1 MDSQESKGIREKR
14 LIGMAV
20 KTKIFSISMALSN
33 PFYIIGIRKKKERP
47 KIHKAIRIA
56 IIFIIF
62 KTELR
67 IFLFIALYIPD
78 TVIS

>member
-20 KTKIFSISMALSN
+20 KTKIFSISMTLSN

-56 IIFIIF
+56 IIF

-67 IFLFIALYIPD
+67 IFLFMALYIPD